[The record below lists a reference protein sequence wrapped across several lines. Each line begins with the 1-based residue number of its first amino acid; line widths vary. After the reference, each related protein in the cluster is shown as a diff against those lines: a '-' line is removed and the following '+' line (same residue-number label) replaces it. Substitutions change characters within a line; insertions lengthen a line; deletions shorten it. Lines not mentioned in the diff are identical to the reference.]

1 MALLPKFKKINN
13 AQELDVFASTYT
25 ECSGF
30 NVNRD
35 YYENNQVFGIYCQ
48 ERMVA
53 GFVLGTGETL
63 RTLEVFVGEEHRS
76 GLYQKV
82 TDTVPHTEMCCFW
95 MEPGTR
101 KKTLLNFFVWFCVA
115 YALRFFGT
123 QQLLF
128 GTNSVRLAAL
138 YSAASKA
145 ELIHSDYLKK
155 KRTFVFSGPR
165 RYCLLGVAQI
175 LWYKLKRTLKIVNQR
190 NRAQVSFSKPEQ
202 QDFFTKAEAA

>member
-95 MEPGTR
+95 MEPSTR